1 MAYTD
6 DYVKTNWVNFPS
18 TATPINQTNLNH
30 LEGGVKT
37 NCGRIANLDTT
48 KANQSDLLLTMKN
61 VVYDSSTGTFTFT
74 LWNNTTIT
82 INTDIEK
89 IAVNFD
95 YDDDPTSP
103 HYQNLV
109 LELSDGTY
117 KYIDLSALITQY
129 EFTDSSTIAITVGVD
144 GSVTANIIAGS
155 ITADKLQPNFLADCQ
170 AAQTAAQNA
179 EAAAEAQA
187 LKAEG
192 FAVGEQNG
200 VPVSSG
206 SPYHENN
213 AEYFRDECQNIVA
226 DLLLH
231 YGVSVVGTELVFG
244 SAFTDHYTVSVVG
257 TELVIANI

>member
-6 DYVKTNWVNFPS
+6 DYVKTNWINKPS
-18 TATPINQTNLNH
+18 TATPINQSNLNH

-48 KANQSDLLLTMKN
+48 KAAQSDLLLTLTS
-61 VVYDSSTGTFTFT
+61 VSFDSATGTFTFT
-74 LWNNTTIT
+74 KANGTTIT
-82 INTDIEK
+82 VNTDIEK
-89 IAVNFD
+89 IAINFD

-109 LELSDGTY
+109 IQLDDGTY
-117 KYIDLSALITQY
+117 KYVDMSALVTQY
-129 EFTDSSTIAITVGVD
+129 EFTDTSTIAFTVGAD
-144 GSVTANIIAGS
+144 GSVTANVVDGS
-155 ITADKLQPNFLADCQ
+155 ITADKLQPNFLADCN
-170 AAQTAAQNA
+170 AAKQGAENA
-179 EAAAEAQA
+179 ESSAEAQA

-206 SPYHENN
+206 PYKDNN

-226 DLLLH
+226 DLLTH

-244 SAFTDHYTVSVVG
+244 SAFTDHFTVSVVG
-257 TELVIANI
+257 TELIIANI